1 MRAYKNLGED
11 LKLTVPTSANE
22 KLISMSNAILRNYIA
37 NKELKSIMTDRVELR
52 NQIRKEMT
60 DITKSWGVWIETVE
74 ITNVEICSDALFK
87 NMQTYYRENIQKE
100 ADIIRNTIK
109 NNIEEITMK
118 VTMEINELDKSN
130 AQIIKE

>member
-11 LKLTVPTSANE
+11 LKLTVPHSANE

>member
-1 MRAYKNLGED
+1 
-11 LKLTVPTSANE
+11 
-22 KLISMSNAILRNYIA
+22 
-37 NKELKSIMTDRVELR
+37 MTDRVELR